1 MQLKDKCGEK
11 FSSFL
16 ADKVVAV
23 AGDVSLHNFGIKDQ
37 ILIEEM
43 LDAID
48 IIVHTAGTTT
58 LDERFDVAMDIN
70 TMGAFNAINFA
81 KMSYVCGGANG
92 LISEEPFRL
101 GQTLKSSSELDI
113 NLEKQL
119 IEEKLS
125 ELQAQNANEETITSI
140 MKEFGAIRANMYGW
154 PNTHTFTKAMGEMLV
169 MNMKR
174 NIPLIISRPTA
185 VIGTHSEPFPGW
197 IEGVRTIDF
206 VFVEY
211 FKGAITSFVGDPN
224 KTMDMVPAD
233 MVINSMIIAL
243 LVHSKCNLSNNFI
256 CYHIGTSL
264 RNPIKL
270 WDIQEIMYLYITSNP
285 WLRNYEKSGALC
297 EKLLF
302 NPRIT
307 EDHEFHQTKALKRIM
322 NLYRPYGL
330 EGMYV
335 PYATYSI
342 SFDDENTEK
351 LRIAIKGVGNM
362 DKEYITLILRA
373 LIGRTT

>member
-330 EGMYV
+330 EG
-335 PYATYSI
+335 I
-342 SFDDENTEK
+342 FDDENTEK